1 MIILIKHSLTHQS
14 KRSTILLNME
24 KVNLPFFYQL
34 GSQLNPLSK
43 MQVTPQNRIEILFA
57 TYGVRNNVLT
67 LLNWGGGLKV
77 CHSSANALIKAID
90 EIQKWASNTKTT
102 EKWTE
107 EDPGV
112 DWQFQQVIEK
122 AKNFE
127 AILSEELPL
136 LSAYWATKKGIYSP
150 SDLIDNAEKVFPPS
164 VLEKLSESAVQ
175 EVAQGG
181 RCLAFDISTASGFHM
196 LRATEEVLHDYY
208 IAVCK
213 PKSKGKLENWGAYIS
228 ALYELTKETSTT
240 KADIKDHIKRV
251 LALLQQIK
259 NQDRNLI
266 MHPEIILNADE
277 AFILFEITKSAIMA
291 MSDKLPKRLPKH
303 KKKSP

>member
-1 MIILIKHSLTHQS
+1 M
-14 KRSTILLNME
+14 LNMG
-24 KVNLPFFYQL
+24 KINLPFFYQL

-43 MQVTPQNRIEILFA
+43 MKVTPQNRIDILFA
-57 TYGVRNNVLT
+57 TYGVRSNVVT

-77 CHSSANALIKAID
+77 CHSSARALLNAIK
-90 EIQKWASNTKTT
+90 EVETWASNIKVTEDWTK
-102 EKWTE
+102 
-107 EDPGV
+107 EDPAT
-112 DWQFQQVIEK
+112 DWKFHQVIDK

-127 AILSEELPL
+127 TVLSEELL
-136 LSAYWATKKGIYSP
+136 TLSAYWATKKGIYSP
-150 SDLIDNAEKVFPPS
+150 SDLIDNAENVFPPS

-175 EVAQGG
+175 EVAHGG
-181 RCLAFDISTASGFHM
+181 RCLAFDIPTASGFHM

-213 PKSKGKLENWGAYIS
+213 PKCKDKLDNWGAYIS
-228 ALYELTKETSTT
+228 ALYELTKETSPT
-240 KADIKDHIKRV
+240 KVDIKEHIKRV
-251 LALLQQIK
+251 LALLRQIK
-259 NQDRNLI
+259 DQDRNLI

-291 MSDKLPKRLPKH
+291 MSDRLPKR